1 MDTMQLGLMFDEDID
16 ISRREQQRIQ
26 NKIESIQ
33 SPIGNMFCD
42 VIKFSTISN
51 KVIIKVSFPR
61 YFYHNNAY
69 LVESSEECF
78 KVQKTLIK
86 ELKKSFGED
95 LKTISVERI
104 DIPFTYIMD
113 KNCAFTDYNNI
124 YKVAALIF
132 GIKHKKSVSKSIID
146 TITEDRE
153 TITYADTTT
162 ISGYNKK
169 VMIYDQY
176 LNLKTKLG
184 KHSREFKDTIKDF
197 PELKRRM
204 RIEVSKRTPRIP
216 ISLKEFSK
224 YDFFKDS
231 SEKYKKLLLKELLN
245 NESLENIYEKEI
257 KKLSKILKKYR
268 EKKGKRFK
276 YENFIMVEMKNIY
289 DYKILR
295 GALKVILKNNKSLEN
310 GVSQVRR
317 ILKELEEEDGLKILE
332 VKKEIKKIRKTIK
345 KAFSKKKS
353 KNEKFPF

>member
-1 MDTMQLGLMFDEDID
+1 MDTMQLGLMFDEDFD
-16 ISRREQQRIQ
+16 PSRSEKFEIQ
-26 NKIESIQ
+26 KKIENIQ

-42 VIKFSTISN
+42 VLEFSIKKSKI
-51 KVIIKVSFPR
+51 IIKVSFPR

-78 KVQKTLIK
+78 QVQRTLAK
-86 ELKKSFGED
+86 ELRKIFGED

-113 KNCAFTDYNNI
+113 KNCVFTDYNNI

-162 ISGYNKK
+162 ISAYNKK
-169 VMIYDQY
+169 VMIYDQH

-197 PELKRRM
+197 PELKKRM

-216 ISLKEFSK
+216 ISLKEFSR

-231 SEKYKKLLLKELLN
+231 SEKYKQFLLKKLLNSETLD
-245 NESLENIYEKEI
+245 NIYEKEI
-257 KKLSKILKKYR
+257 KKLSETLKEYR
-268 EKKGKRFK
+268 IKKGKKFK

-295 GALKVILKNNKSLEN
+295 GALKVVLKNNKSLEN

-332 VKKEIKKIRKTIK
+332 VEKEIKKIRKTIK